1 MTQTFEQAL
10 DAKRVELAQITDNLG
25 TPIEAGILDT
35 VAALQLLGFGTSGSC
50 EGHADGGCAWP
61 WVHVEAVAPMPEW
74 RWEGEAEAKVKIMA
88 ELGLT
93 EADFLVHKRRKVAKV
108 EYNERLWDWVHAEKP
123 SESAAYVAWCE
134 GFHKEWMRLR
144 ALIREFEGGS
154 RKEVFLDVSRM
165 GGGTWAR
172 LEVVDAMTCRDDHL
186 QGRGV
191 QADVQVRL
199 EVRQALMRRFTEY
212 LMEQARAGYAG

>member
-1 MTQTFEQAL
+1 MLQTFEQAL
-10 DAKRVELAQITDNLG
+10 DAKRTELGLITDNLG
-25 TPIEAGILDT
+25 MPIEAGIMDT

-50 EGHADGGCAWP
+50 EGHGDWGCPWP
-61 WVHVEAVAPMPEW
+61 WVNIEASSAAPEW
-74 RWEGEAEAKVKIMA
+74 RWEGEAVAKAQIMV

-93 EADFLVHKRRKVAKV
+93 EDDFLPGKRRRVARK
-108 EYNERLWDWVHAEKP
+108 EYNNRLWDWVQAEKP
-123 SESAAYVAWCE
+123 GETEAYVAWCE
-134 GFHKEWMRLR
+134 GFHKEWLRLR
-144 ALIREFEGGS
+144 TLIREFEGGS

-212 LMEQARAGYAG
+212 LMEQARAGYEG